1 MKIYLRSQVIWCFS
15 ADHFIQ
21 CIILLMSI
29 MDLLIFYK
37 ENVNLYFHWTD
48 SNILKVRVVTLNML
62 LYVNNVTYF

>member
-1 MKIYLRSQVIWCFS
+1 
-15 ADHFIQ
+15 
-21 CIILLMSI
+21 MSI

-62 LYVNNVTYF
+62 LYVNNVSYF